1 MLKINANNNDWSSTY
16 KFLSWWKEEKVREA
30 RVLVVGAGALGNEVL
45 KNLALLNVG
54 HIYIVDFDIIEY
66 SNLSR
71 SVLYRQKDAEM
82 KTLKVEAAK
91 KALIEINENVQVTAI
106 PLEFGRVGLGL
117 INSMDVIISCTD
129 NRLVRLE
136 INRACYKVEK
146 IWIDGAIENL
156 IGTMAVYN
164 PSKNCYECSLT
175 ELEWKNIRFKL
186 GCADVAKQ
194 NYAQGRIPTTPISAS
209 MIGALQTQEALKVI
223 HGYSDKIMD
232 DCHIFYEGM
241 SNTMLNLNYLPIKDD
256 CGSHSHIELIEQS
269 NLSYKD
275 SLSDLERFMFQSN
288 EVGQYQI
295 KLKSKLAKT
304 IVSSRSEVEINGLI
318 PQYELN
324 SKFKEKHGISEDE
337 ELIMTEFLITIDQN
351 FTSKNVSLENLG
363 FSKFDIL
370 EIYLKDGIHY
380 YELNKDH
387 Y

>member
-1 MLKINANNNDWSSTY
+1 MLKINANNEDWSSTY

-71 SVLYRQKDAEM
+71 SVLYRPKDV
-82 KTLKVEAAK
+82 KTKSLKVEAAK
-91 KALIEINENVQVTAI
+91 KALIEINENISVTTI
-106 PLEFGRVGLGL
+106 PVEFSRVGLGL

-136 INRACYKVEK
+136 INRACFQCNK

-164 PSKNCYECSLT
+164 PTKNCYECSLT

-209 MIGALQTQEALKVI
+209 MIGALQVQEALKVI
-223 HGYSDKIMD
+223 HGYLDKIMD

-241 SNTMLNLNYLPIKDD
+241 SNTMLNLNYLPVKDD
-256 CGSHSHIELIEQS
+256 CGSHNHIEQLEPCDLGYKNSLI
-269 NLSYKD
+269 
-275 SLSDLERFMFQSN
+275 DLEQFMFGAR
-288 EVGQYQI
+288 EIEQYQI
-295 KLKSKLAKT
+295 KLKNKLAKT
-304 IVSSRSEVEINGLI
+304 VVSSISEIEVTGLI
-318 PQYELN
+318 PQYDLN
-324 SKFKEKHGISEDE
+324 NVFKQKHGIKEDE
-337 ELIMTEFLITIDQN
+337 ELIMTDFLTSIDHN
-351 FTSKNVSLENLG
+351 FSSKDVNLEDLG

-370 EIYLKDGIHY
+370 EVYRKDGIHY
-380 YELNKDH
+380 YELNKDQF
-387 Y
+387 